1 MVDPTTDKITLI
13 DFSTALIIGPG
24 GFIEAGQP
32 RMFPAM
38 FCAPEACLDRRYSF
52 NADTWVLGQ
61 SFTSIMRKDAINT
74 GEEVEN
80 KSVAE
85 VYTEMMRKEVA
96 IQVPDGFYGGDM
108 QELIGWMMDYDAL
121 KRP

>member
-1 MVDPTTDKITLI
+1 
-13 DFSTALIIGPG
+13 
-24 GFIEAGQP
+24 
-32 RMFPAM
+32 
-38 FCAPEACLDRRYSF
+38 
-52 NADTWVLGQ
+52 
-61 SFTSIMRKDAINT
+61 MRKDAINT

-108 QELIGWMMDYDAL
+108 QELIGWMMDYDAS